1 MNSTFFSG
9 LFQHKHIDTYK
20 TKEEQQHQRKIN
32 THTNSMKLN
41 RKLKP
46 FQFDVSQF
54 VIFSLSLLIC
64 SPSPH
69 HSSKCVCLSI
79 WNTCTSVE
87 MT

>member
-9 LFQHKHIDTYK
+9 LFQHKHIDTHK
-20 TKEEQQHQRKIN
+20 TKKEQQHQRKIN

-54 VIFSLSLLIC
+54 VIFSLSLLILF
-64 SPSPH
+64 SFVRH
-69 HSSKCVCLSI
+69 RHTTAVNVCV
-79 WNTCTSVE
+79 
-87 MT
+87 

>member
-9 LFQHKHIDTYK
+9 FFQHKHIDTYK
-20 TKEEQQHQRKIN
+20 TKKEQQHQRKIN

-54 VIFSLSLLIC
+54 VIYFLFLC
-64 SPSPH
+64 SFVRH
-69 HSSKCVCLSI
+69 RHTTAVNVCV
-79 WNTCTSVE
+79 
-87 MT
+87 